1 MLQNRDG
8 WGAGAVAVTL
18 EQSIGIFARA
28 SRSRFGARARH
39 KTQERVE
46 LLAKKGDLEGAKV
59 HEQVVQQILRLEQQS
74 APEAANRG

>member
-1 MLQNRDG
+1 M
-8 WGAGAVAVTL
+8 AVTL